1 MRKMRG
7 WGRGR
12 GRGLTRDVTGV
23 RETWGGGGETS
34 RLPQRERCECRY
46 SADADACFAL
56 IG

>member
-23 RETWGGGGETS
+23 RETWGGGGGGDFSTS
-34 RLPQRERCECRY
+34 TARTMRMSL
-46 SADADACFAL
+46 
-56 IG
+56 